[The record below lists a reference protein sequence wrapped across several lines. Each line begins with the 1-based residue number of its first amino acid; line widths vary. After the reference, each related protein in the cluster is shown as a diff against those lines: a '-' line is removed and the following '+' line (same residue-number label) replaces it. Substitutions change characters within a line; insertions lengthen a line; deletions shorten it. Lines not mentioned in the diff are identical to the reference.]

1 MCVSTIPRAGSGH
14 IGFGG
19 FEWMRA
25 GAGVWHGKEI
35 SAGRSTRIK
44 GFQLWIALAPELEH
58 ESVES
63 QYVEARW
70 VPTAGPAHVILGSY
84 EGQRSPARSPEGITY
99 LLVKLPAGTQWTFV
113 PPEQQTLAWL
123 SVAEGELQGDAA
135 SKAGDLLLF
144 EKSMQPIAVQAASHA
159 DAVFVIGS
167 AVGVLPKQIKPVEV
181 REVLRSL
188 HLLPGDAPP
197 VPARRASDTPGMSS
211 LESVNAP
218 ADWSDLHRWL
228 QEMLADQNRALRA
241 DLETTVSRVLV
252 ERLPPAAGTAPA
264 ASRVPLWPA
273 GALITTLAVV
283 AATFVWLHLDSEAK
297 WRAVTRQ
304 NMGLL
309 SELNALRASDVVEA
323 SSAVARPDR
332 PVAAGEDGSGEAGP
346 AGLAAALEWSVNQGA
361 SYPPD
366 ALPFDDVRLG
376 KLTGLLDR
384 LGALDFRG
392 TVRLEGHVG
401 DFCMRRTADGSWAM
415 AADDLPMSRCERI
428 GLPPDEARTESGRQS
443 VAFANYLAELGVT
456 GGPIRV
462 ELEPLGNTRP
472 LVAYPLVTDGMTAG
486 EWNLVARQNHRVEV
500 QLAAKPA
507 AE

>member
-1 MCVSTIPRAGSGH
+1 MLADHELRVETAESAEAALEFLTAHRPDVIFMDHMMPGMDGFQAVKAIKENPATATIPV
-14 IGFGG
+14 
-19 FEWMRA
+19 MMY
-25 GAGVWHGKEI
+25 
-35 SAGRSTRIK
+35 T
-44 GFQLWIALAPELEH
+44 
-58 ESVES
+58 S
-63 QYVEARW
+63 Q
-70 VPTAGPAHVILGSY
+70 S
-84 EGQRSPARSPEGITY
+84 
-99 LLVKLPAGTQWTFV
+99 
-113 PPEQQTLAWL
+113 
-123 SVAEGELQGDAA
+123 GELYVG
-135 SKAGDLLLF
+135 
-144 EKSMQPIAVQAASHA
+144 QARAL
-159 DAVFVIGS
+159 G

-197 VPARRASDTPGMSS
+197 MPARRASDTPGMSS

-228 QEMLADQNRALRA
+228 QEMLADHNRALRA

-252 ERLPPAAGTAPA
+252 ERLPPAGETAPVA
-264 ASRVPLWPA
+264 TRVPFWPA
-273 GALITTLAVV
+273 GALIATLAIV
-283 AATFVWLHLDSEAK
+283 AATFVWLHLDSEAR
-297 WRAVTRQ
+297 WRAVARQ

-323 SSAVARPDR
+323 TSAAARPASSAARAATD
-332 PVAAGEDGSGEAGP
+332 AAGSGGAAP

-384 LGALDFRG
+384 LGALDFSG

-401 DFCMRRTADGSWAM
+401 DFCMRRAADGSWAM

-428 GLPPDEARTESGRQS
+428 GLPADEARTESGRQS

-500 QLAAKPA
+500 KLAPKPA

>member
-1 MCVSTIPRAGSGH
+1 MLADQELRVETAESAEAALEYLTAHRPDVIFMDHMMPGMDGFQAVKAIKENPATATIPV
-14 IGFGG
+14 
-19 FEWMRA
+19 MMY
-25 GAGVWHGKEI
+25 
-35 SAGRSTRIK
+35 T
-44 GFQLWIALAPELEH
+44 
-58 ESVES
+58 S
-63 QYVEARW
+63 Q
-70 VPTAGPAHVILGSY
+70 S
-84 EGQRSPARSPEGITY
+84 
-99 LLVKLPAGTQWTFV
+99 
-113 PPEQQTLAWL
+113 
-123 SVAEGELQGDAA
+123 GELYVG
-135 SKAGDLLLF
+135 
-144 EKSMQPIAVQAASHA
+144 QARAL
-159 DAVFVIGS
+159 G

-197 VPARRASDTPGMSS
+197 APSRRAGDTPGLSS
-211 LESVNAP
+211 LESVNSP

-228 QEMLADQNRALRA
+228 QEMLADHNRALRA

-252 ERLPPAAGTAPA
+252 ERLPPAGEMAPA
-264 ASRVPLWPA
+264 ATRLPFWPA
-273 GALITTLAVV
+273 GALIATLAAV
-283 AATFVWLHLDSEAK
+283 AATFVWLHLDSEAQ

-323 SSAVARPDR
+323 SNAVARPALATGAG
-332 PVAAGEDGSGEAGP
+332 AAGSAAADP

-384 LGALDFRG
+384 LATLDFRG

-401 DFCMRRTADGSWAM
+401 DFCMRRATDGSWSM
-415 AADDLPMSRCERI
+415 AADDLPMSRCERL
-428 GLPPDEARTESGRQS
+428 GMPPDEARTESGRQS

-456 GGPIRV
+456 GGQVRV

-486 EWNLVARQNHRVEV
+486 EWNIVARQNHRVEV
-500 QLAAKPA
+500 KLAAKPA